1 MNTRQ
6 AVSISRSASARLAI
20 VAASALMAVAA
31 TAHAGDFMVRARV
44 LQMDPANESY
54 GPDPALANNAITV
67 SSRLLWELD
76 ASYFMTPNWAVE
88 VIATTPPKHTVSTTA
103 VPNGRLGT
111 LRHLPPTLTLQYHLA
126 PTNASVRPYIGF
138 GLNYTRFSA
147 VDLDAGPALGSS
159 TPVPLTIKKNSWG
172 TAVQIGADFPINE
185 KLSINV
191 DFKKIDIGTKVSLA
205 DGTYL
210 GTVKVNPVLFGAGI
224 GYKF

>member
-1 MNTRQ
+1 MDTRQ
-6 AVSISRSASARLAI
+6 AVSNSRSASARLAL

-44 LQMDPANESY
+44 LQLDPANESY
-54 GPDPALANNAITV
+54 GPHPALANNAVSV
-67 SSRLLWELD
+67 SSRLIWELD

-88 VIATTPPKHTVSTTA
+88 VIATTPPKHTVSTGGA
-103 VPNGRLGT
+103 RLGT
-111 LRHLPPTLTLQYHLA
+111 LRHLPPTVTLQYHLA
-126 PTNASVRPYIGF
+126 PTNASVRPYIGV

-147 VDLDAGPALGSS
+147 VDLDAGPALGAS
-159 TPVPLTIKKNSWG
+159 TAVPLKIKKNSWG